1 MNGKTVITPFR
12 KSSHSGGGSANECVE
27 IAITADGGRA
37 ARDSKNPAHGTTHH
51 SPTAWA
57 AFLTSLKDGTLDL

>member
-1 MNGKTVITPFR
+1 MNSSKPTTSFR
-12 KSSHSGGGSANECVE
+12 KSSYSGGDHSNCVE
-27 IAITADGGRA
+27 IAVTADGGRA

-57 AFLTSLKDGTLDL
+57 AFLTSLRDGTLGH